1 MSFRHVFYNEKTPEQ
16 FRKGVKITPI
26 KIRQKPGE
34 TARKQKLR
42 RISDSK
48 LAHLK
53 KFVDDLTAQG
63 VIEELDDAT
72 DCYASPIHIV
82 LEERFVASK
91 NAVVAKA
98 RCTADLRELNRTLP
112 ESSFPLPLCEEF
124 RQEVAR
130 KGFKVFSNFDAA
142 SCFFQFPVDKETSR
156 RLFGIHALNR
166 IFSFLRLIMGC
177 SLSPPVVQKCVTQ
190 FFRYHE

>member
-1 MSFRHVFYNEKTPEQ
+1 MKFFGEFNFKDIESDSLEQVKSLLWSFRHVFYNEKTPEQ

-98 RCTADLRELNRTLP
+98 RCTWVGQISEKLAYQPYSWPNGP
-112 ESSFPLPLCEEF
+112 SM
-124 RQEVAR
+124 VIMH
-130 KGFKVFSNFDAA
+130 GNDA
-142 SCFFQFPVDKETSR
+142 
-156 RLFGIHALNR
+156 FGPIGLA
-166 IFSFLRLIMGC
+166 
-177 SLSPPVVQKCVTQ
+177 KT
-190 FFRYHE
+190 